1 MSRPNDEFDLPFFRE
16 NGFARKK
23 CRACGSY
30 FWTQNPDK
38 EDCGDAPCQE
48 YTFIGNSPARRSYTL
63 SEMRKQFLSFFEKN
77 GHPIIKPYPII
88 ARWRNDVYL
97 TGASIFDFQPYVTEG
112 VLPPPANPLVISQ
125 PCLRFTDIDN
135 VGPTMGRHLT
145 IFEMGGAHAFNYPDR
160 EVYWKDQTVRYHHD
174 LLTKEL
180 GVKSELVQYKEHF
193 WSGGGNAGPDLE
205 ASVNGLEIS
214 TLVFM
219 YYKTVGDK
227 LVEMPIRTVDTGYG
241 IERWTWLT
249 QGSTN
254 GFQPIYCEVLE
265 SIMRLA
271 GVKADEK
278 LVATASRLSGMM
290 IVETLSDRIESRKK
304 VAARLGI
311 DWRELERLLT
321 PVEGIFALADHT
333 KSIAFILSEGVV
345 PSNVQEGYLIRL
357 LIRRTYRLLKNLGI
371 EDKLQNIVDMQISHW
386 SRDFPNL
393 KEMRSEIIQALQ
405 VEEKKYRGTLER
417 GGDLV
422 RRLSAELKSKGMNE
436 MPLEKL
442 VELYDSH
449 GLVPDEV
456 REIGTRSGI
465 KVEVPANF
473 YGLVAGKRMQAP
485 QPVETEAERETK
497 EKTAGL
503 PPTRA
508 LYYEDPYMTGFKAQV
523 LASFGDGSFVLDET
537 CFYPEG
543 GGQPAD
549 QGTIVTGRGRL
560 TLVNIQKAG
569 NVILHF
575 ADNKAPSVGEIVEG
589 EIDWNRRIN
598 LMRHHTGTHVLMGAI
613 RRVLGG
619 HAWQSGAQKDVDRA
633 RLDFSHYDRLS
644 REEIEKIERL
654 ANEVV
659 VKDLRVET
667 VWMPR
672 DKAEQAYGYRLYQ
685 GGVVPGKEIRVVK
698 TGDWEVEAC
707 GGTHCRSTGELG
719 LLKIIRVDRV
729 QDGVERITFAAGTPA
744 LEFVQERDRA
754 IDELAALLEK
764 SPEQVVKTVRGLVE
778 DHRRLLKELEL
789 MKKAAASV
797 EAEKMLR
804 EAKMVGRVR
813 LISCKRTEGTEEEA
827 IMLADLL
834 AKSDEYA
841 VSIIVLA
848 KETVRVIVS
857 AGRKAVASGID
868 AGKIAGELAPIVGGS
883 GGGKPYFGQG
893 GGTDVA
899 KADKVLTMA
908 KKIVAKMVRS
918 R

>member
-16 NGFARKK
+16 NGFVRRK
-23 CRACGSY
+23 CRICGSY
-30 FWTQNPDK
+30 FWTQNPNK
-38 EDCGDAPCQE
+38 MDCGDAPCQE

-63 SEMRKQFLSFFEKN
+63 SEMRNQFLSFFEEN
-77 GHPIIKPYPII
+77 GHPVIKPYPVI

-112 VLPPPANPLVISQ
+112 ILPPPANPLVISQ

-160 EVYWKDQTVRYHHD
+160 EVYWKDQTVRYHHE
-174 LLTKEL
+174 LLTEKL

-219 YYKTVGDK
+219 FYKIVGDK

-254 GFQPIYCEVLE
+254 GFQPIYGEVLE

-271 GVKADEK
+271 GVKVEEK

-290 IVETLSDRIESRKK
+290 IVENLSDRIESRRK
-304 VAARLGI
+304 VAERLDI
-311 DWRELERLLT
+311 DWRELERLLA
-321 PVEGIFALADHT
+321 PVESIFAVADHT

-345 PSNVQEGYLIRL
+345 PSNVQEGYLTRL
-357 LIRRTYRLLKNLGI
+357 LIRRTYRLLKTLGI
-371 EDKLQNIVDMQISHW
+371 EHELQNIVELQISHW
-386 SRDFPNL
+386 GRDFPGL
-393 KEMRSEIIQALQ
+393 REMRGEIIRALQ
-405 VEEKKYRGTLER
+405 IEEKKYRATLER
-417 GGDLV
+417 GRDLV
-422 RRLSAELKSKGMNE
+422 RRLSTELKSKGLNE

-456 REIGTRSGI
+456 REIGAKSGI

-473 YGLVAGKRMQAP
+473 YAIVAGKRMQAP
-485 QPVETEAERETK
+485 QPVETEAER
-497 EKTAGL
+497 KTRDRIAGL

-508 LYYEDPYMTGFKAQV
+508 LYYEDPYITRFRAKV
-523 LASFGDGSFVLDET
+523 LASFDDGSFVLDET

-549 QGTIVTGRGRL
+549 HGTIVTGRGGI
-560 TLVNIQKAG
+560 NIVDVQKTG

-575 ADNKAPSVGEIVEG
+575 ADKEPPSVGETVEG
-589 EIDWNRRIN
+589 EIDWNRRIS

-613 RRVLGG
+613 RRVLGA
-619 HAWQSGAQKDVDRA
+619 HAWQAGAQKDVDRA
-633 RLDFSHYDRLS
+633 RLDFSHYERLT

-667 VWMPR
+667 MWMPR

-698 TGDWEVEAC
+698 TENWEVEAC
-707 GGTHCRSTGELG
+707 GGTHCKSTGELG
-719 LLKIIRVDRV
+719 LLKIVRVDRV
-729 QDGVERITFAAGTPA
+729 QDGVERITFAAGVPA
-744 LEFVQERDRA
+744 LELVQERDRA
-754 IDELAALLEK
+754 IDELAVLLEK
-764 SPEQVVKTVRGLVE
+764 TPEQVVKTVRALAE
-778 DHRRLLKELEL
+778 DRDRLLKELEA
-789 MKKAAASV
+789 MRKNAASV
-797 EAEKMLR
+797 EAERMLR
-804 EAKMVGRVR
+804 EAKKVGRIR
-813 LISCKRTEGTEEEA
+813 LITCKRTEGTEDEV

-834 AKSDEYA
+834 AKRDEYA
-841 VSIIVLA
+841 VSVIVLA
-848 KETVRVIVS
+848 KETARVIVS
-857 AGRKAVASGID
+857 AGRKAVASGVD
-868 AGKIAGELAPIVGGS
+868 AGRIARELAPIVGGS

-893 GGTDVA
+893 GGADVKKVDRALTKA
-899 KADKVLTMA
+899 KD
-908 KKIVAKMVRS
+908 IVAKMARS

>member
-1 MSRPNDEFDLPFFRE
+1 MGRPNGEFDLPFFRE
-16 NGFARKK
+16 NGFVRRK
-23 CRACGSY
+23 CRSCGSY
-30 FWTQNPDK
+30 FWTQDPDK

-63 SEMRKQFLSFFEKN
+63 SEMRNQFLSFFEKN
-77 GHPIIKPYPII
+77 GHPIIKPYPVI

-112 VLPPPANPLVISQ
+112 ILPPPANPLVISQ

-180 GVKSELVQYKEHF
+180 GVKSELAQYKETF

-219 YYKTVGDK
+219 FYKTVGDK

-254 GFQPIYCEVLE
+254 GFQPIYGEVLE
-265 SIMRLA
+265 STMRLA
-271 GVKADEK
+271 GVKVDEK

-290 IVETLSDRIESRKK
+290 IVETLSDRIESRKR

-321 PVEGIFALADHT
+321 PVESVFAVADHT

-371 EDKLQNIVDMQISHW
+371 EDKLQNILDMQISHW

-393 KEMRSEIIQALQ
+393 KEMRGEIIRALQ

-456 REIGTRSGI
+456 REIGVRSGI

-485 QPVETEAERETK
+485 QPVETVAERETK

-508 LYYEDPYMTGFKAQV
+508 LYYEDPYMTRFKAKV
-523 LASFGDGSFVLDET
+523 LASFGDGGFVLDET

-543 GGQPAD
+543 GGQLAD
-549 QGTIVTGRGRL
+549 QGTVITGRG
-560 TLVNIQKAG
+560 LVKVVNVQKAG

-575 ADNKAPSVGEIVEG
+575 ADKEAPSAGEIVEG

-667 VWMPR
+667 TWMPR

-685 GGVVPGKEIRVVK
+685 GGVVPGREIRVVK
-698 TGDWEVEAC
+698 TEDWEVEAC

-719 LLKIIRVDRV
+719 LLKIIQVDRV

-744 LEFVQERDRA
+744 LEVVQERDRA

-764 SPEQVVKTVRGLVE
+764 TPEQVVKTVRGLVE
-778 DHRRLLKELEL
+778 DHGRLLKELEL
-789 MKKAAASV
+789 MKKAATSV
-797 EAEKMLR
+797 EAEKMMR
-804 EAKMVGRVR
+804 EAKTVGGMR
-813 LISCKRTEGTEEEA
+813 LITCKRVEGTEEDA

-834 AKSDEYA
+834 AKSNEYA

-857 AGRKAVASGID
+857 AGRKAVASGVD
-868 AGKIAGELAPIVGGS
+868 AGKIARELAPIVGGS

-893 GGTDVA
+893 GGTEVG

>member
-16 NGFARKK
+16 NGFARRK
-23 CRACGSY
+23 CRTCGSY
-30 FWTQNPDK
+30 FWAQDPDK
-38 EDCGDAPCQE
+38 QDCGDAPCQE
-48 YTFIGNSPARRSYTL
+48 YTFIGKPPARRSYTL
-63 SEMRKQFLSFFEKN
+63 SEMRNQFLSFFEKN
-77 GHPIIKPYPII
+77 GHSIVKPYPVI

-112 VLPPPANPLVISQ
+112 ILPPPANPLVISQ

-145 IFEMGGAHAFNYPDR
+145 ILEMGGAHAFNYPDR

-193 WSGGGNAGPDLE
+193 WLGGGNAGPDLE
-205 ASVNGLEIS
+205 ACVNGLEIS

-219 YYKTVGDK
+219 FYKAVGDK

-254 GFQPIYCEVLE
+254 GFQPIYGDVLD

-271 GVKADEK
+271 DAKVDEK
-278 LVATASRLSGMM
+278 LFTAASRLSGMM

-311 DWRELERLLT
+311 NWRELEKLLA
-321 PVEGIFALADHT
+321 PVENAFAVADHT

-357 LIRRTYRLLKNLGI
+357 LIRRTCRLLKNLGI
-371 EDKLQNIVDMQISHW
+371 ENELQNIVDMQISRW
-386 SRDFPNL
+386 SKDFPNL
-393 KEMRSEIIQALQ
+393 KEMKSEIIRALQ
-405 VEEKKYRGTLER
+405 VEERKYRGTLER

-422 RRLSAELKSKGMNE
+422 RRLSAELKSKGVSE

-442 VELYDSH
+442 TELYDSH

-456 REIGTRSGI
+456 REIAARGDI
-465 KVEVPANF
+465 KVEIPANF
-473 YGLVAGKRMQAP
+473 YGLVAGKRMQAQ
-485 QPVETEAERETK
+485 QPVETEAEREAK

-503 PPTRA
+503 PPTRT
-508 LYYEDPYMTGFKAQV
+508 LYYEDPYMKKFKAKV
-523 LASFGDGSFVLDET
+523 LASFDDGSFVLDET

-549 QGTIVTGRGRL
+549 KGTIVIDRGQ
-560 TLVNIQKAG
+560 VNIVNVQKVG
-569 NVILHF
+569 SIILHF
-575 ADNKAPSVGEIVEG
+575 ADKETPQVGEVVEG
-589 EIDWNRRIN
+589 EIEWNRRIS

-619 HAWQSGAQKDVDRA
+619 HAWQSGAQKDVDKA

-644 REEIEKIERL
+644 REEIEKTERL
-654 ANEVV
+654 ANEAIVRN
-659 VKDLRVET
+659 LPVET

-672 DKAEQAYGYRLYQ
+672 DKAEQSYGYRLYQ

-719 LLKIIRVDRV
+719 LLKILRVDRV
-729 QDGVERITFAAGTPA
+729 QDGVERITFAAGMPA
-744 LEFVQERDRA
+744 LEAVQEKDRA

-764 SPEQVVKTVRGLVE
+764 TPEQVVKTVQALVE
-778 DHRRLLKELEL
+778 DHSRLLKESEL
-789 MKKAAASV
+789 MKKTAASV
-797 EAEKMLR
+797 EAERMIK
-804 EAKMVGRVR
+804 EAKVVRGTR
-813 LISCKRTEGTEEEA
+813 LITCKRTEGTEDDA

-834 AKSDEYA
+834 AKSDERA
-841 VSIIVLA
+841 VSIIVLV
-848 KETVRVIVS
+848 KDTVRVIVS
-857 AGRKAVASGID
+857 AGKKAVASGVN
-868 AGKIAGELAPIVGGS
+868 AGKIAKDLAPIVGGS

-899 KADKVLTMA
+899 KADKALTMA
-908 KKIVAKMVRS
+908 KEIVAKMAKS

>member
-1 MSRPNDEFDLPFFRE
+1 MNRPSDEFDLPFFRD
-16 NGFARKK
+16 NGFARRK
-23 CRACGSY
+23 CRVCGSY
-30 FWTQNPDK
+30 FWTQDPEK
-38 EDCGDAPCQE
+38 ENCGDAPCEE
-48 YTFIGNSPARRSYTL
+48 YTFIGKPPSRRSYTL
-63 SEMRKQFLSFFEKN
+63 SEMRNQFLSFFEKN
-77 GHPIIKPYPII
+77 GHAIIKPYPVI

-112 VLPPPANPLVISQ
+112 TLPPPANPLVISQ

-160 EVYWKDQTVRYHHD
+160 EVYWKDQTVRYHHE
-174 LLTKEL
+174 LLTKQL

-219 YYKTVGDK
+219 FYKIVGDR

-254 GFQPIYCEVLE
+254 GFQPIYGEVLDLV
-265 SIMRLA
+265 MRMA

-278 LVATASRLSGMM
+278 LVAMSSRLSGMM
-290 IVETLSDRIESRKK
+290 IVETLSDRVESRKK
-304 VAARLGI
+304 VAERLGM

-321 PVEGIFALADHT
+321 PVESVYAIADHT

-357 LIRRTYRLLKNLGI
+357 LIRRTFRLLKSLGI
-371 EDKLQNIVDMQISHW
+371 EDKLQDVVDAQISHW
-386 SRDFPNL
+386 SRDFPGL
-393 KEMRSEIIQALQ
+393 KEMRDETIRALQ

-417 GGDLV
+417 GEGLV
-422 RRLSAELKSKGMNE
+422 RRLSTDLKSKGASE
-436 MPLEKL
+436 MPTEKL
-442 VELYDSH
+442 IELYDSH

-456 REIGTRSGI
+456 REIAAKNGI
-465 KVEVPANF
+465 KVEIPSNF
-473 YGLVAGKRMQAP
+473 YGLIAGKRMQAP
-485 QPVETEAERETK
+485 QPVETEGERELK
-497 EKTAGL
+497 EKVAGL
-503 PPTRA
+503 APTRM
-508 LYYEDPYMTGFKAQV
+508 LYYEDPYMTRFKAKV
-523 LASFGDGSFVLDET
+523 LATFNDGSFVLDET

-549 QGTIVTGRGRL
+549 HGIVTASGGRL
-560 TLVNIQKAG
+560 NVVNVQKAG

-575 ADNKAPSVGEIVEG
+575 ADGEPPSAGESIEG
-589 EIDWNRRIN
+589 EIDWTRRIS
-598 LMRHHTGTHVLMGAI
+598 LMRHHTGTHVLMGAV
-613 RRVLGG
+613 RRVLGK

-633 RLDFSHYDRLS
+633 RLDVSHYEKLS

-659 VKDLRVET
+659 MKGLSVET
-667 VWMPR
+667 TWMPR
-672 DKAEQAYGYRLYQ
+672 DKAEQLYGYRLYQ

-698 TGDWEVEAC
+698 TEDWEVEAC
-707 GGTHCRSTGELG
+707 GGTHCKNTGELG
-719 LLKIIRVDRV
+719 LIKIIRVDRV
-729 QDGVERITFAAGTPA
+729 QDGVERITFAAGVPA
-744 LEFVQERDRA
+744 LETVQGGDRL
-754 IDELAALLEK
+754 IEELATLLQK
-764 SPEQVVKTVRGLVE
+764 TPEQVVKTVQDLVE
-778 DHRRLLKELEL
+778 DHRRLLKELEA
-789 MKKAAASV
+789 MKKVATGV

-804 EAKMVGRVR
+804 EAKKVGKTR
-813 LISCKRTEGTEEEA
+813 LIACKRAEGTEDDA

-834 AKSDEYA
+834 AKRDESA

-848 KETVRVIVS
+848 KETARVVVS
-857 AGRKAVASGID
+857 AGKKAVASGVD
-868 AGKIAGELAPIVGGS
+868 AGKIAKELAAVVGGS

-893 GGTDVA
+893 GGADVA
-899 KADKVLTMA
+899 KVDKVLAMA
-908 KKIVAKMVRS
+908 EKIIARMARS